1 MKEMNEELMDKATS
15 QKCTQVE
22 HVFSILDKKWMGL
35 IVEVLL
41 EGPQRY
47 KDIAAKIPT
56 ISDRI
61 LVERLKELA
70 DNDILVR
77 DVYPDSQVRV
87 EYSLT
92 EKGYSLKN
100 VMSEVHIWAD
110 KWMD

>member
-1 MKEMNEELMDKATS
+1 MNEELMDKATS

-70 DNDILVR
+70 DNDILIR

>member
-1 MKEMNEELMDKATS
+1 MNEELMDKATS

>member
-1 MKEMNEELMDKATS
+1 MNEELMDKATS

-22 HVFSILDKKWMGL
+22 HVFLILDKKWMGL

>member
-1 MKEMNEELMDKATS
+1 MNEELMDKATS

-110 KWMD
+110 KLMD

>member
-1 MKEMNEELMDKATS
+1 MSKELTSNKSSDK
-15 QKCTQVE
+15 CPQVE

-47 KDIAAKIPT
+47 KDISAKIPG

-70 DNDILVR
+70 DNDIVTR
-77 DVYPDSQVRV
+77 IVYPDSQVRV

-92 EKGYSLKN
+92 EKGNSLKN

-110 KWMD
+110 RWMS

>member
-1 MKEMNEELMDKATS
+1 MNEELMDKATS

-70 DNDILVR
+70 DNGILVR

>member
-1 MKEMNEELMDKATS
+1 MNEELMDKATS

-22 HVFSILDKKWMGL
+22 QVFSILDKKWMGL

-100 VMSEVHIWAD
+100 VMSEVHIWSD

>member
-1 MKEMNEELMDKATS
+1 MNEELMDKATS
-15 QKCTQVE
+15 QKCMQVE

>member
-1 MKEMNEELMDKATS
+1 MNEELMDKATS

-77 DVYPDSQVRV
+77 DVYPDSQIRV

>member
-1 MKEMNEELMDKATS
+1 MNEELMDKATS

-41 EGPQRY
+41 EGPHRY

>member
-1 MKEMNEELMDKATS
+1 MNEELMDKATS

-61 LVERLKELA
+61 LVERLKDLA

>member
-1 MKEMNEELMDKATS
+1 MNEELMNKATS

>member
-1 MKEMNEELMDKATS
+1 MNEELMDKATS

-22 HVFSILDKKWMGL
+22 QVFSILDKKWMGL

>member
-1 MKEMNEELMDKATS
+1 MNEELMDKATS

-92 EKGYSLKN
+92 EKGYSLK
-100 VMSEVHIWAD
+100 M
-110 KWMD
+110 

>member
-1 MKEMNEELMDKATS
+1 MNEELMDKATS

-41 EGPQRY
+41 EGPQCY

>member
-1 MKEMNEELMDKATS
+1 MNEELMDKATS
-15 QKCTQVE
+15 PKCTQVE

>member
-1 MKEMNEELMDKATS
+1 MNEELMDKATS

-77 DVYPDSQVRV
+77 DVYSDSQVRV

>member
-1 MKEMNEELMDKATS
+1 MNEELMDKATS

-77 DVYPDSQVRV
+77 DVYTDSQVRV

>member
-1 MKEMNEELMDKATS
+1 MNEELMAKATS

>member
-1 MKEMNEELMDKATS
+1 MNEELMDKATS

-35 IVEVLL
+35 IVDVLL

>member
-1 MKEMNEELMDKATS
+1 MSEELMDKATS